1 MKVKCLA
8 LKPFLF
14 HMTVLA
20 VGELFSTTKG
30 HATDLVADGLA
41 KYAIDSDTE
50 DLDDRAQD
58 LADDTQL
65 NASAGVAPDT
75 GIKESDESAQDMT
88 ADKDQDASDASVVI
102 NEKTETQEK
111 ELTDDSDNAGSS
123 EAPVAPVRKRRGSAP
138 KSAD

>member
-20 VGELFSTTKG
+20 IGELFSTTKG

-41 KYAIDSDTE
+41 EYATDTE
-50 DLDDRAQD
+50 GSDKQTLG
-58 LADDTQL
+58 LADDAKL
-65 NASAGVAPDT
+65 DDGDGDGGAPAADT
-75 GIKESDESAQDMT
+75 EGSDDSVQDQP
-88 ADKDQDASDASVVI
+88 ADKDQDPGDGGVAA

-123 EAPVAPVRKRRGSAP
+123 EAPVAPVRKRGRSAP

>member
-20 VGELFSTTKG
+20 IGELFSTTKG

-41 KYAIDSDTE
+41 EYATDTE
-50 DLDDRAQD
+50 GADEHTLD
-58 LADDTQL
+58 LADDAKL
-65 NASAGVAPDT
+65 DASDGGAPAADT
-75 GIKESDESAQDMT
+75 EGSDESAQDQP
-88 ADKDQDASDASVVI
+88 ADKDQDSSDGSVAA
-102 NEKTETQEK
+102 NEKNETQEK
-111 ELTDDSDNAGSS
+111 ELTDGSDNAGPS
-123 EAPVAPVRKRRGSAP
+123 EAPVAPVRKRGRSAP